1 MKTPRCAVIA
11 VALLFAAGPA
21 MAADR
26 NIGIDNFER
35 VRVEGPFA
43 VTVQTGKSTAVK
55 ASGNRRA
62 IDQVSADV
70 QGRTLILRA
79 RPGVA
84 GDAAGGPVTIAVTVF
99 MLDSARISG
108 SGSLTVDRMRAPRI
122 ALSVE
127 GSAQL
132 SVAALT
138 TDHLDAALDG
148 SGAMVLGG
156 TARDAAVALRGTGS
170 IDATKL
176 ITSDLQLNSQSAGA
190 VTIGAKGTARV
201 IASGSGAVTVLGKPA
216 CTVTRTGAGPVR
228 CGSN

>member
-1 MKTPRCAVIA
+1 MKASRHAATA

-26 NIGIDNFER
+26 NIGVDNFER

-55 ASGNRRA
+55 ASGDRRA

-79 RPGVA
+79 RPGV
-84 GDAAGGPVTIAVTVF
+84 GDEAAGGPVAIAVTVF
-99 MLDSARISG
+99 TLDSARIAG
-108 SGSLTVDRMRAPRI
+108 GGSLTVDRMRAPRI

-132 SVAALT
+132 AVGSLT

-148 SGAMVLGG
+148 SGAMMLGG
-156 TARDAAVALRGTGS
+156 TVRDAAVALRGTGS
-170 IDATKL
+170 IDAAKL
-176 ITSDLQLNSQSAGA
+176 TASDLKLNSQSAGA
-190 VTIGAKGTARV
+190 VTIGAKGTAR
-201 IASGSGAVTVLGKPA
+201 ILASGSGAVTVLGKPA
-216 CTVTRTGAGPVR
+216 CTVTRTGSGPVR
-228 CGSN
+228 CD